1 MSQNKA
7 AKRHTASL
15 VMLRTGTFRHKVNI
29 VRRSIKNVGTFDSH
43 NSNKL
48 GIGNIELYEYN
59 KYTSH
64 RCFFSEKH
72 ARTYRAS
79 LVLQSYYNQREVNN
93 LMVDMTVGS

>member
-7 AKRHTASL
+7 AKRHTARL

-48 GIGNIELYEYN
+48 GIGNIELYE
-59 KYTSH
+59 
-64 RCFFSEKH
+64 
-72 ARTYRAS
+72 
-79 LVLQSYYNQREVNN
+79 V
-93 LMVDMTVGS
+93 